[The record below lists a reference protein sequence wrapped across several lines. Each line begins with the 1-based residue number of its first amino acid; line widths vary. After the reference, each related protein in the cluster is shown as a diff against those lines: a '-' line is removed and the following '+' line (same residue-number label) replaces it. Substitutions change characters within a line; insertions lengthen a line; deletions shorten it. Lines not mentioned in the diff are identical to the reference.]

1 MGAGA
6 SAKKNEAAIEAGW
19 FNMRATIFC
28 SGID

>member
-1 MGAGA
+1 MEAGA

-19 FNMRATIFC
+19 FNIHAVHD